1 MTARPNP
8 WHVAC
13 ASRSRSLEAPG
24 VAYLILSPAGTAL
37 AAPCPTHTAPV
48 SARQRPKLASL
59 VRRSSTRI
67 SRYARDVV
75 DVHEGFRWTAESGWS
90 ACQFPRARRG
100 RTRLAFWWRPQ
111 SSGPTFLKGNL
122 DLMRLASQ
130 SLCKLA
136 DGAREWLLSGASLEF
151 ANGGPG
157 DT

>member
-1 MTARPNP
+1 MTATPNP
-8 WHVAC
+8 WHVLPGAG
-13 ASRSRSLEAPG
+13 AQRHPSRKSYILRPG
-24 VAYLILSPAGTAL
+24 LRWRQRAQPVTAL
-37 AAPCPTHTAPV
+37 V
-48 SARQRPKLASL
+48 SARQRPKLAPV

-67 SRYARDVV
+67 SPYARDVV

-136 DGAREWLLSGASLEF
+136 DGAREWLLSGASLES
-151 ANGGPG
+151 AYRSRR
-157 DT
+157 DAC